1 MVTLA
6 ESSYVMLSNLYSLP
20 KVTCLLPRTVP
31 CTAELIFW
39 PHFKACDDAKAN
51 SCGTILGWVGV
62 RCYKLQVYI
71 IYIYIR
77 VYIYTVHIYNTIVVG
92 LLAKLWDLI
101 MQSFIIV
108 TAPPR
113 DSSICLKSW
122 KMWARRGHSS
132 NPCWLRRWP
141 SLGSEG
147 HEGLRMERHCLAFL
161 E

>member
-1 MVTLA
+1 
-6 ESSYVMLSNLYSLP
+6 MLSNLYSLP
-20 KVTCLLPRTVP
+20 KVTWLLPRTVP
-31 CTAELIFW
+31 CTAELIFR
-39 PHFKACDDAKAN
+39 PHFKACYDAKAN
-51 SCGTILGWVGV
+51 SCGTILGWVGF
-62 RCYKLQVYI
+62 RCYMMLQVTSVY
-71 IYIYIR
+71 IYIYS
-77 VYIYTVHIYNTIVVG
+77 THNTIVVG

-113 DSSICLKSW
+113 DCSICLKSW

>member
-1 MVTLA
+1 
-6 ESSYVMLSNLYSLP
+6 MLSNLYSLP

-31 CTAELIFW
+31 CTAELIFR

-51 SCGTILGWVGV
+51 SCGTILGWVGFSLDV
-62 RCYKLQVYI
+62 TSYKC
-71 IYIYIR
+71 IYIYIY
-77 VYIYTVHIYNTIVVG
+77 VPYIYIYSTHNTIVVG

-132 NPCWLRRWP
+132 NPFWLRRWP